1 MKTFCEWPFSDE
13 TGKMLGRSGVLQS
26 LEKDG
31 KSVQRCRN
39 RRSSVFVS
47 LRQASEDLCLDR
59 VKSVLSE
66 QRVIQRCAYVG
77 ELARYTVHV

>member
-47 LRQASEDLCLDR
+47 LRQASEDLC
-59 VKSVLSE
+59 V
-66 QRVIQRCAYVG
+66 
-77 ELARYTVHV
+77 